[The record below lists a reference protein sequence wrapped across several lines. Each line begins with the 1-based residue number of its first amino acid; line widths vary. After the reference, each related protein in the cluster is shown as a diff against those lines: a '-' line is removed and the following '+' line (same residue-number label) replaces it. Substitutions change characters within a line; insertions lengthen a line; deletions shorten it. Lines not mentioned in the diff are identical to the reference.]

1 MLEDIVEPVPDR
13 TAPTDNRKT
22 LLLAIAAL
30 TALFFARHFLR
41 DVLPQWVNIGEGTI
55 NVYGLMIF
63 LSMFAVF
70 HFTFKK
76 ILSQSPGTSIV
87 YLIAIGCITVLFSE
101 LIFQSYVFVAAN
113 YSVEQRSGGLV
124 YFLRNI
130 LLQPVIS
137 LVIAVPMAVQMKLKS
152 KLLGAIVGFAMIG
165 LFWYLVVYLK
175 LFEEMTPKG

>member
-1 MLEDIVEPVPDR
+1 MLEDIEPVPGR
-13 TAPTDNRKT
+13 TAPADNRKT

-30 TALFFARHFLR
+30 TALFFAQHFLR
-41 DVLPQWVNIGEGTI
+41 NVLPQRVNIGEGTI

-70 HFTFKK
+70 HFTFKN
-76 ILSQSPGTSIV
+76 ILSQSPGTGIV

-101 LIFQSYVFVAAN
+101 LIFQTYVFVAADYN
-113 YSVEQRSGGLV
+113 AEERIGGLV
-124 YFLRNI
+124 FFLRNV
-130 LLQPVIS
+130 LGQSVIS
-137 LVIAVPMAVQMKLKS
+137 LMISIPMAVQMKLKS